1 MKEKQ
6 LMLQMDKERLAQ
18 LVRTAAGTEEA
29 LARTRQQLAL
39 RRRQLLRDVADVL
52 PITVRLAD

>member
-1 MKEKQ
+1 
-6 LMLQMDKERLAQ
+6 MLQMDKERLAQ